1 MTAVEEAVGIAAKMY
16 KCRKAARFLFGD
28 KYREKVQFYI
38 DTIQQVCKANGVNE
52 IKAILQLCKDKKVA
66 ENEVAVMML
75 MSAALEISEGN
86 TTTT

>member
-1 MTAVEEAVGIAAKMY
+1 MANVEEAVRIAAKMY
-16 KCRKAARFLFGD
+16 RCRKSAKFLFGD
-28 KYREKVQFYI
+28 QYSEKVKFYI
-38 DTIQQVCKANGVNE
+38 DTIQKVCKANGVNE

-86 TTTT
+86 TTT